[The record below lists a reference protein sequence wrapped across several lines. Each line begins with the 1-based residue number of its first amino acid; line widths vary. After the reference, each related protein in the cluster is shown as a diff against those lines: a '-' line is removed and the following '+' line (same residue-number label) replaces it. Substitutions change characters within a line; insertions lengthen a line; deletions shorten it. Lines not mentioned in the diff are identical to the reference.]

1 MKTDTLEI
9 FFRKKKTNQQETNEI
24 FYYLQLLLSIVGV
37 SVVGQ
42 AILASYGLCFYF
54 GVFYGPVHPT
64 IPFLLLGIGVDDMF
78 VIIQVT
84 SQLLFPFIFIFPL
97 IFLKFSIRF
106 ILFVGHEGNM
116 LGLSWKVW

>member
-1 MKTDTLEI
+1 M
-9 FFRKKKTNQQETNEI
+9 
-24 FYYLQLLLSIVGV
+24 LSIVGV

-78 VIIQVT
+78 VIIQVCRY
-84 SQLLFPFIFIFPL
+84 LD
-97 IFLKFSIRF
+97 
-106 ILFVGHEGNM
+106 
-116 LGLSWKVW
+116 